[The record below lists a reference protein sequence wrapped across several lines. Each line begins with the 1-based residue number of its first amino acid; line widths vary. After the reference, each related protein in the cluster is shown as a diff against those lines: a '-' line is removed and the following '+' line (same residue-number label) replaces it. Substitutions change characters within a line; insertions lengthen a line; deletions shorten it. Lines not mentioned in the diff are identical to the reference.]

1 MMEKMSKKEFFPP
14 RPSTNPTIYAY
25 ELVGV
30 ATHKGLLKIGYT
42 DRDAQTRIKEQLGTA
57 AIQYKIVFEESAMK
71 RDGSS
76 FTDHEVHRLLREWKV
91 VNESGEWFKC
101 TLNELRRAIHQIKT
115 GEKTEENRVLT
126 FGMRPEQE
134 AAVDKTIAYFKSFKK
149 ENKDRTPHFLW
160 NAKMRFG
167 KTFASYQLA
176 KKMGWKKV
184 LVLTFKPAVEDAWKE
199 DLLSHVDFKGWQF
212 ISKHADELSS
222 QDIDTKKPL
231 VCFGSFQDFL
241 GKNTNTGGIKTKNE
255 WVHATV
261 WDCIIFDEYHFGAW
275 RENAKDLFGKDL
287 EAEKEIEEYKKIEKE
302 GIAEEDKAE
311 HLEKIIPISTNHYLY
326 LSGTPFRAISS
337 GEFIEEQI
345 FNWTYSDE
353 QREKEN
359 WDESK
364 GPNPYAALPRMV
376 MLTYQLPDSI
386 RQIAM
391 QGEFD
396 GFDLNIFFSAE
407 GEGRKARFKY
417 EDEVQK
423 WLDLIRGSFSETTVD
438 HLKMGAKKPPL
449 PFSHAPL
456 LKVLNHTFWFLPTV
470 AACNA
475 MALLLERRQNIFYH
489 DYKVVVAAGTQAGI
503 GIEALPPVLDAMT
516 DNPLESK
523 TITLSCGKLTTGVSV
538 KPWTGIFMLR
548 NSSSPETYFQ
558 AAFRVQTP
566 WVIKNTDS
574 KSPNKEEILKE
585 ECYVFDFAPD
595 RALRQIA
602 DYSCR
607 LNVNESNPEA
617 KVAEFINFL
626 PVLAYDGSSMKQ
638 VDAAGILDM
647 AMSGTTATL
656 LARRWE
662 SALLVN
668 VDNNTLAR
676 LMANEEAMKA
686 LMSIEGFRNLNQ
698 DIETIINKSEAVKK
712 AKKEAN
718 DRELTKKE
726 KKELSDEEKE
736 YKSLR
741 KQIQEKLIK
750 FATRVPVFMYLTDY
764 RERSLKDVI
773 TQLEPGLFKKVTGLS
788 VKDFELLVSLGVFNS
803 ALMNDAVYKFKR
815 YEDASLEYIGI
826 NRHEGEDVGLFDTV
840 LSRQDYEE
848 SFENIAKSINEYAL
862 VVANSK
868 ISKVPKGSVGTV
880 VHVYE
885 NKDAYEVE
893 FMVNDS
899 SIVETVSSNQIDE
912 KQ

>member
-1 MMEKMSKKEFFPP
+1 MSKNEFFPA
-14 RPSTNPTIYAY
+14 RVSVNPTIYAY

-30 ATHKGLLKIGYT
+30 TTHEGLMKIGYT

-57 AIQYKIVFEESAMK
+57 AIQYKIVFEDSAMK
-71 RDGSS
+71 RDGGS
-76 FTDHEVHRLLREWKV
+76 FVDHDVHRILRKKGVKNPE
-91 VNESGEWFKC
+91 GEWFKC
-101 TLNELRRAIHQIKT
+101 TIDDLKAALIELKT
-115 GEKTEENRVLT
+115 GVRTEANRTLT
-126 FGMRPEQE
+126 FGMRPEQSD
-134 AAVDKTIAYFKSFKK
+134 AVDKSIAYFKSFKK
-149 ENKDRTPHFLW
+149 ENNDKTPHFLW

-176 KKMGWKKV
+176 KKMGWKKI

-199 DLLSHVDFKGWQF
+199 DLLSHVDFDGWQF
-212 ISKHADELSS
+212 VSKHSIETDVDKLDNS
-222 QDIDTKKPL
+222 KPV
-231 VCFGSFQDFL
+231 VCFGSFQDYL
-241 GKNTNTGGIKTKNE
+241 GKNTATGGIKAKNE

-261 WDCIIFDEYHFGAW
+261 WDCIIFDEYHYGAW
-275 RENAKDLFGKDL
+275 RESAKDLFGKDS
-287 EAEKEIEEYKKIEKE
+287 EAEKENEEFKKLERE
-302 GIAEEDKAE
+302 GFSEEDKVE
-311 HLEKIIPISTNHYLY
+311 HLENIIPISTNHYLY

-353 QREKEN
+353 QRAKEN
-359 WDESK
+359 WS
-364 GPNPYAALPRMV
+364 GGVNPYSSLPRMV
-376 MLTYQLPDSI
+376 MLTYQLPDAI
-386 RQIAM
+386 RKIAM

-396 GFDLNIFFSAE
+396 GFDLNVFFKAE
-407 GEGRKARFKY
+407 GEGQSARFKF

-438 HLKMGAKKPPL
+438 NLKMGAKKPPL

-470 AACNA
+470 SACNA
-475 MALLLERRQNIFYH
+475 MAELLRRRQNIFYH
-489 DYKVVVAAGTQAGI
+489 EYKVVVAAGTQAGI
-503 GIEALPPVLDAMT
+503 GIEALPPVLEAMT

-566 WVIKNTDS
+566 WVIKNPDD

-607 LNVNESNPEA
+607 LNVNESNPEL

-626 PVLAYDGSSMKQ
+626 PVLAYDGSTMKQ

-668 VDNNTLAR
+668 VDNSTLAR

-686 LMSIEGFRNLNQ
+686 LMNIEGFRNLNQ
-698 DIETIINKSEAVKK
+698 DIETIINKSESVKK
-712 AKKEAN
+712 TKKEGN
-718 DRELTKKE
+718 ERPLTKKE
-726 KKELSDEEKE
+726 KQELTAEEKE
-736 YKSLR
+736 YKNLR

-788 VKDFELLVSLGVFNS
+788 VRDFELLVSLGVFNS
-803 ALMNDAVYKFKR
+803 SLMNDAVYKFKR

-826 NRHEGEDVGLFDTV
+826 SKHKGQDIGLYDTV
-840 LSRQDYEE
+840 LSRKDYD
-848 SFENIAKSINEYAL
+848 STFS
-862 VVANSK
+862 
-868 ISKVPKGSVGTV
+868 
-880 VHVYE
+880 
-885 NKDAYEVE
+885 
-893 FMVNDS
+893 ND
-899 SIVETVSSNQIDE
+899 
-912 KQ
+912 